1 MTLGYTCLTKHDLD
15 YPSTHGGQASQVPG
29 IAGAASFGWQQG
41 PGQKSLG
48 STCWRCT
55 YEPGRF
61 TLFLVWWVAFA
72 LFFLVGLKLHF
83 QFDKVGA
90 LILGTVLV

>member
-55 YEPGRF
+55 YESRAVSPCFLFGGLLLPCFSWLALSF
-61 TLFLVWWVAFA
+61 TFNLLR
-72 LFFLVGLKLHF
+72 
-83 QFDKVGA
+83 
-90 LILGTVLV
+90 LGP